1 VNSSPATNG
10 RVRTAVKL
18 RLDLQNASSH
28 RDIPAQSLLKL
39 WLQAAVGTQRRQ
51 AEISLRIVDEA
62 EMTELNG
69 RYRGKPQP
77 TNVLSFPA
85 DLPPEVKLPYLGDI
99 VICAAV
105 VEQEA
110 QTQHKTVA
118 DHWAHMLI
126 HGTLHLL
133 GFDHIEP
140 SEAEA
145 MESLEIDILKTLHI
159 ADPYSAADHST
170 EDDLVNHG

>member
-1 VNSSPATNG
+1 MRA
-10 RVRTAVKL
+10 RAAAKL
-18 RLDLQNASSH
+18 RLDLQNASSGYE
-28 RDIPAQSLLKL
+28 IPAQSLLKL
-39 WLQAAVGTQRRQ
+39 WVRAAIGTQRSQ

-62 EMTELNG
+62 EMIELNG
-69 RYRGKPQP
+69 RYRDKPQP

-85 DLPPEVKLPYLGDI
+85 DLPPELKLPHLGDI

-105 VEQEA
+105 VEREA
-110 QTQHKTVA
+110 HAQHKAVV

-140 SEAEA
+140 DEAEA
-145 MESLEIDILKTLHI
+145 MESLEIDILKTLNI
-159 ADPYSAADHST
+159 ANPYLAAET
-170 EDDLVNHG
+170 AAQTRTA